1 MLTLNGRLTIARTR
15 GHGAAVGRRTV
26 LDGYL
31 DRAER
36 TISVGVRE
44 MAGRLNGG
52 GTNFDR
58 LAENLFHATH
68 VRASGETLRQ
78 LIEDEGKRVLTA
90 FRDGTLPITWTA
102 EDCPAEPGVAGRPT
116 RVYFGCDGV
125 MAPMVTD
132 AEKAKRRA
140 KTQAKR
146 RRCGKTRRALRR
158 AKAGAD
164 QKYKEFKLVTYY
176 DEDVR
181 HRLVLGTKGNCDEA
195 GRLMRRLAARIDL
208 TAADEK
214 VGNVD
219 GAPWIRNQVEGRTL
233 PLDGLGLD
241 FYHLSEQVHKG
252 RRAVFGETNL
262 AGMLWAGEVL
272 HAFKYDGYEAAWEK
286 LVTWRAGLRR
296 AKRSAA
302 DTLLNYVS
310 ERRSM
315 IRYPEFAAKGWQIG
329 SGPTES
335 CCKTLTQRLKGSG
348 MRWDADNAEA
358 VMALEALRESD
369 LWQTYWRTLLPA
381 TS

>member
-1 MLTLNGRLTIARTR
+1 
-15 GHGAAVGRRTV
+15 
-26 LDGYL
+26 
-31 DRAER
+31 
-36 TISVGVRE
+36 
-44 MAGRLNGG
+44 MACRLNGG

-58 LAENLFHATH
+58 TAENLSHATH

-78 LIEDEGKRVLTA
+78 VIEDEGRAVLTA
-90 FRDGTLPITWTA
+90 FASGTLPITWTA
-102 EDCPAEPGVAGRPT
+102 KDCPAEAGVAGSPT

-132 AEKAKRRA
+132 AEKAKRRE
-140 KTQAKR
+140 KTKAKR
-146 RRCGKTRRALRR
+146 RRCGKKRRPLGR

-164 QKYKEFKLVTYY
+164 RKYKEFKLVTYY
-176 DEDVR
+176 DEAAR
-181 HRLVLGTKGNCDEA
+181 HRLVLGTRGNCDEA

-208 TAADEK
+208 SAAAEK

-219 GAPWIRNQVEGRTL
+219 GAPWIRGQVEDGAL
-233 PLDGLGLD
+233 PLDALGLD
-241 FYHLSEQVHKG
+241 FYHLSEQVHKA
-252 RRAVFGETNL
+252 RRAVQGETDL

-272 HAFKYDGYEAAWEK
+272 HAFKHDGYDPAWEK
-286 LVTWRAGLRR
+286 LVTWRAGLPPAPR
-296 AKRSAA
+296 AAA
-302 DTLLNYVS
+302 DALLNYVS
-310 ERRSM
+310 ERRAM
-315 IRYPEFAAKGWQIG
+315 IRYPQFAAKGWQIG

-381 TS
+381 TT

>member
-1 MLTLNGRLTIARTR
+1 
-15 GHGAAVGRRTV
+15 
-26 LDGYL
+26 
-31 DRAER
+31 
-36 TISVGVRE
+36 
-44 MAGRLNGG
+44 MACRLNGG

-58 LAENLFHATH
+58 TADNLFHTTH

-78 LIEDEGKRVLTA
+78 VIEDEGRAVLTA
-90 FRDGTLPITWTA
+90 FQSGTLPITWTA
-102 EDCPAEPGVAGRPT
+102 KDCPAEPGVAGSPT

-140 KTQAKR
+140 KTKGKR
-146 RRCGKTRRALRR
+146 RRCGTKRRPLGR

-164 QKYKEFKLVTYY
+164 QKYKEFELVTYY
-176 DEDVR
+176 DEGVR
-181 HRLVLGTKGNCDEA
+181 HRLVLGTKGNCEEA

-208 TAADEK
+208 SAAAEK

-219 GAPWIRNQVEGRTL
+219 GAPWIRGQVEDRNL
-233 PLDGLGLD
+233 PLEALGLD
-241 FYHLSEQVHKG
+241 FYHLAEQVHKA
-252 RRAVFGETNL
+252 RRAVSGETDV
-262 AGMLWAGEVL
+262 AGMVWAGEVL
-272 HAFKYDGYEAAWEK
+272 HAFKHDGYAPAREK
-286 LVTWRAGLRR
+286 LVTWRAGLPPAPR
-296 AKRSAA
+296 AAA
-302 DTLLNYVS
+302 DALLNYVS
-310 ERRSM
+310 ERRAM
-315 IRYPEFAAKGWQIG
+315 IRYPEFLKKGWQIG

-381 TS
+381 TT